1 MFIARRSCVGLVTIV
16 GAVALLA
23 VGAPGAS
30 AAGQRYADPNGSGYV
45 CSSDKPCDIVQAVN
59 LAGSGDEV
67 IVRPG
72 LYGLAETLSVP
83 THVTIHGVA
92 GQPRPVVM
100 FTSLAGVTL
109 QSYSTLRYMEIVE
122 AEPTMTALAGQN
134 ATVDQVVVK
143 GSSAADC
150 AVALVNSTMLN
161 SIVVARTT
169 DGNAICSGAF
179 QGMNLSSYRNVTAI
193 AQNGAAIEADAYGP
207 TANVILD
214 VVNVIAKAGPVGA
227 GLSART
233 ESSGAYATILVNNTN
248 YLKSWTYGAGAKVTV
263 GSGNQGTPPTFV
275 DEATGDYRQKAGS
288 VTIDAGVKDGL
299 NGTLDVDGDPRNVG
313 APDIGA
319 DEYVVPPTAATNPA
333 AAVTDVGATLA
344 GSVDPKGAPT
354 TYRFEYGT
362 TTTYGTSTATAGAGS
377 GSGSVAVGAS
387 VSGLA
392 PATTYHYRVVASN
405 AAGVAHGGD
414 RTFTTAPASAAGA
427 PGTPGTPGTPGS
439 STPSAGGGFAG
450 VKLVSTKLAYRRRSI
465 TLRLSCPASTVGKCT
480 GRTKLTAR
488 RRSSGSRSA
497 TVVTLGRARFQVAPG
512 RAARVKVRV
521 TRAGRRLFAGTRR
534 LRGRAASAAHDGA
547 GLSKTTVAA
556 VRIRKGT
563 G

>member
-1 MFIARRSCVGLVTIV
+1 MFITRTSCVGLVTTA
-16 GAVALLA
+16 GAVFALA
-23 VGAPGAS
+23 VGPPGAS
-30 AAGQRYADPNGSGYV
+30 AAGQRYADPNGSGYM
-45 CSSDKPCDIVQAVN
+45 CSSDKPCSIVQAVN
-59 LAGSGDEV
+59 SAGSGDEV

-72 LYGLAETLSVP
+72 LYGLADTLSAP
-83 THVTIHGVA
+83 AHVTIHGVA
-92 GQPRPVVM
+92 GQPRPVVI
-100 FTSLAGVTL
+100 FTGLHGVAL

-122 AEPTMTALAGQN
+122 GEPTMTALVGQN

-150 AVALVNSTMLN
+150 AVTLVNSTMLN
-161 SIVVARTT
+161 SIVVARTP
-169 DGNAICSGAF
+169 DGNAICSGAS

-193 AQNGAAIEADAYGP
+193 AQNGAAIEADASGP

-214 VVNVIAKAGPVGA
+214 VVNVIAKAGQVGA

-248 YLKSWTYGAGAKVTV
+248 YFKSWTYGAGAKVTV

-275 DEATGDYRQKAGS
+275 NEATGDYRQKAGS
-288 VTIDAGVKDGL
+288 VTIDAGAKDGL

-313 APDIGA
+313 TPDIGA
-319 DEYVVPPTAATNPA
+319 DEYVVAPTATTNTA
-333 AAVTDVGATLA
+333 SALTDVGATLT

-354 TYRFEYGT
+354 SYRFDYGT
-362 TTTYGTSTATAGAGS
+362 TTAYGRTTAAAGAGS
-377 GSGSVAVGAS
+377 GSGSVAVGAP
-387 VSGLA
+387 VIGLA

-405 AAGVAHGGD
+405 SAGVAYGGD
-414 RTFTTAPASAAGA
+414 RSFTTAPAASA
-427 PGTPGTPGTPGS
+427 GTSGTPGTPGS
-439 STPSAGGGFAG
+439 STPSGSGFAG
-450 VKLVSTKLAYRRRSI
+450 VKLVSTKLAYARRSI
-465 TLRLSCPASTVGKCT
+465 TLRLSCPASTAGNCT

-488 RRSSGSRSA
+488 HRSSGSRSA
-497 TVVTLGRARFQVAPG
+497 TVVKLGRARFSIAPG
-512 RAARVKVRV
+512 KVAKVKLRV

>member
-1 MFIARRSCVGLVTIV
+1 MFITRRSWVGLVTIM
-16 GAVALLA
+16 GAVACLA

-30 AAGQRYADPNGSGYV
+30 AAGQRYADPNGSGYM
-45 CSSDKPCDIVQAVN
+45 CSADKPCNIVQAVN
-59 LAGSGDEV
+59 SAGSGDEV

-72 LYGLAETLSVP
+72 LYGLADTLSAP
-83 THVTIHGVA
+83 AHVTIHGVA
-92 GQPRPVVM
+92 GQPRPVVI
-100 FTSLAGVTL
+100 FTSLHGVTL

-122 AEPTMTALAGQN
+122 SEPTVTALVGQN

-150 AVALVNSTMLN
+150 AVTLVNSTMLN

-169 DGNAICSGAF
+169 DGNAICSGAS

-193 AQNGAAIEADAYGP
+193 AQNGAAIEADASGP

-233 ESSGAYATILVNNTN
+233 ESPGAYATLLVNNTN
-248 YLKSWTYGAGAKVTV
+248 YFKSWTYGAGAKVTV
-263 GSGNQGTPPTFV
+263 GTGNQGTPPTFV
-275 DEATGDYRQKAGS
+275 NEATGDYRQKAGS

-313 APDIGA
+313 PPDIGA
-319 DEYVVPPTAATNPA
+319 DEYVVAPTATTNPA
-333 AAVTDVGATLA
+333 TAVTDVGATLA
-344 GSVDPKGAPT
+344 GSVDPKRAPT
-354 TYRFEYGT
+354 SYRFEYGT
-362 TTTYGTSTATAGAGS
+362 TTAYGKTTAPADAGS
-377 GSGSVAVGAS
+377 GSGSVAVGAP
-387 VSGLA
+387 VTGLA

-405 AAGVAHGGD
+405 AAGVVHGGD
-414 RTFTTAPASAAGA
+414 QTFTTAPAGAA
-427 PGTPGTPGTPGS
+427 GTPGTPGS
-439 STPSAGGGFAG
+439 STPFAG
-450 VKLVSTKLAYRRRSI
+450 VKLVSTKLAYARRSI
-465 TLRLSCPASTVGKCT
+465 TLRLSCPASTAGTCT

-488 RRSSGSRSA
+488 HRSSGSRTA
-497 TVVTLGRARFQVAPG
+497 TVVKLGTARFQVAPG
-512 RAARVKVRV
+512 KVAKVKVRV

-534 LRGRAASAAHDGA
+534 LRGRAAIAAHDGA

>member
-1 MFIARRSCVGLVTIV
+1 MFITRRSCVGLVTIV
-16 GAVALLA
+16 GAVFALA

-30 AAGQRYADPNGSGYV
+30 AAGQRYADPNGSGYM
-45 CSSDKPCDIVQAVN
+45 CSSDKPCDLVQAVN
-59 LAGSGDEV
+59 SAGSGDEV

-72 LYGLAETLSVP
+72 LYGLADTLSVP
-83 THVTIHGVA
+83 SHVTIHGVA

-100 FTSLAGVTL
+100 FTSLNGVTL

-122 AEPTMTALAGQN
+122 GEPTMIALAGQN

-161 SIVVARTT
+161 SIVVARTP

-214 VVNVIAKAGPVGA
+214 VVNVIAKAGPGGA
-227 GLSART
+227 GLSAST
-233 ESSGAYATILVNNTN
+233 ESPGAYATILVNNTN

-275 DEATGDYRQKAGS
+275 NEATGDYRQKAGS
-288 VTIDAGVKDGL
+288 VTIDAGVTDGL

-313 APDIGA
+313 SPDIGA
-319 DEYVVPPTAATNPA
+319 DEFVVAPTATTNSA
-333 AAVTDVGATLA
+333 SAVTDVGATLT

-354 TYRFEYGT
+354 SYRFEYGT
-362 TTTYGTSTATAGAGS
+362 TTAYGKTTAAAGSGS
-377 GSGSVAVGAS
+377 GSGSVAVGTP

-405 AAGVAHGGD
+405 AAGVAYGGD
-414 RTFTTAPASAAGA
+414 QTFTTAPAGAA
-427 PGTPGTPGTPGS
+427 GTPGTPGTPGS
-439 STPSAGGGFAG
+439 STPSAGAGFAG
-450 VKLVSTKLAYRRRSI
+450 VKLVSTKLAYARRYI
-465 TLRLSCPASTVGKCT
+465 TLRLSCPASTTGNCT
-480 GRTKLTAR
+480 GRTKLTAHH
-488 RRSSGSRSA
+488 RSSGSRSA
-497 TVVTLGRARFQVAPG
+497 TVVKLGGARFQVAPG
-512 RAARVKVRV
+512 KVAKVKVRV